1 MNSFISMK
9 NESSIFTD
17 LETDH
22 GSSPKIFGQQSKSSL
37 SHEIQPNL
45 WTGFQI
51 GAR

>member
-37 SHEIQPNL
+37 WHKIQLIL

-51 GAR
+51 GAK